1 MIDLASLVMIC
12 QTIHAGGS
20 KVIEAYKKKRFS
32 GAEKTLLIAAAMQ
45 GSFHLLC
52 VNEIP
57 VHWVRTGGIDFINT
71 NATNAGDP
79 AYAVK
84 YLEAFR
90 GLCERGYIFHESGH
104 LFMLTDSGFKK
115 ARELA
120 AKRKDEGPPGGTG
133 TK

>member
-32 GAEKTLLIAAAMQ
+32 GAEKTLLMAAAMQ

-71 NATNAGDP
+71 NASDH

-90 GLCERGYIFHESGH
+90 GLCERGYIFHESGQ

-120 AKRKDEGPPGGTG
+120 AKRNNEDNPGAQEQN
-133 TK
+133 K